1 VTGGAPTPL
10 QVHLSAGPGAPAD
23 LLRRAVVRTLRR
35 EGVESAELSVSLL
48 DDDAMAVLNRRWL
61 GRPGSTDVLAFSL
74 AGEGEPP
81 LGDVYVGWERA
92 ARQAVEHGV
101 PVAEEL
107 VRLVVHGTLHVLGH
121 DHPEGPERLESDMFR
136 LQEALVRELV
146 SSGSGPGGNPDVEP
160 AGDGGA
166 GAPGRGGAA

>member
-1 VTGGAPTPL
+1 
-10 QVHLSAGPGAPAD
+10 
-23 LLRRAVVRTLRR
+23 
-35 EGVESAELSVSLL
+35 VESAEISVSLL
-48 DDDAMAVLNRRWL
+48 DDGAMAELNRRWL

-74 AGEGEPP
+74 AGEGDPP
-81 LGDVYVGWERA
+81 LGDIYVGRERA
-92 ARQAVEHGV
+92 ARQAGEHGV

-121 DHPEGPERLESDMFR
+121 DHPEGPERLESEMFR

-146 SSGSGPGGNPDVEP
+146 PSGPGPGPGTEP

-166 GAPGRGGAA
+166 AAPDPGGAA

>member
-1 VTGGAPTPL
+1 MK
-10 QVHLSAGPGAPAD
+10 
-23 LLRRAVVRTLRR
+23 
-35 EGVESAELSVSLL
+35 SAEISVSLL
-48 DDDAMAVLNRRWL
+48 GDDDMAVLNRRWL

-81 LGDVYVGWERA
+81 LGDVYVGRERA
-92 ARQAVEHGV
+92 AHQAAEHGV

-136 LQEALVRELV
+136 RQEALVRELV
-146 SSGSGPGGNPDVEP
+146 SSGHGPGPGTEP

-166 GAPGRGGAA
+166 AAPGPGGAA